1 GRRFSDASEDDTM
14 RCTLFA
20 AALLLAAPG
29 TGRADADKPLLLQK
43 PALSKTHIAFG
54 FAGDLWTVG
63 RDGGEARRL
72 TSGAGLEFQPLF
84 SPEGSRIAFTGE
96 YDGNLDVYVM
106 PSAGGEPRRLTY
118 HPGVDVA
125 VGW

>member
-1 GRRFSDASEDDTM
+1 M

-29 TGRADADKPLLLQK
+29 TGRADADKPLLLKK

-84 SPEGSRIAFTGE
+84 SPDGSRRTAA
-96 YDGNLDVYVM
+96 
-106 PSAGGEPRRLTY
+106 PAPCRRGRCWTTSC
-118 HPGVDVA
+118 PP
-125 VGW
+125 